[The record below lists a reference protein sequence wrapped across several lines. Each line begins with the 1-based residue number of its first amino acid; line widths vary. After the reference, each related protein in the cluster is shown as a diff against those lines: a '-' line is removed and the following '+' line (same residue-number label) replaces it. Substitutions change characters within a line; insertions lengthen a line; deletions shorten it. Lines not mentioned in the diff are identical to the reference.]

1 MVDVPDA
8 ITKNL
13 LLDFFGLAAELLEV
27 VDVFLEIL
35 LEELLWVGGD
45 VPLGSRSSA
54 TLRLGWLTGSSSEEE
69 ASTKKLRLSV
79 MR

>member
-8 ITKNL
+8 ITENL
-13 LLDFFGLAAELLEV
+13 LLDLFGLAAELLQV
-27 VDVFLEIL
+27 VDVLLEIL
-35 LEELLWVGGD
+35 LKELFWVVRD

-54 TLRLGWLTGSSSEEE
+54 ALRLDWLTGSSSEEE

-79 MR
+79 IR